1 MKNCIPGCEFM
12 LNGYC
17 NLHETDLQYVDMS
30 RSGKISYIRCRLCEE
45 EKEELEM
52 VEDLD
57 KLDEVLKNYEDKGF
71 PITSEVDKRRRL
83 FRDVESR

>member
-52 VEDLD
+52 VED
-57 KLDEVLKNYEDKGF
+57 
-71 PITSEVDKRRRL
+71 
-83 FRDVESR
+83 